1 MTLDVEGRQLLNE
14 SACRDVQPINFVCAK
29 DEAFRGRYS
38 LLTKVVVLLLKF
50 YQWIHVNKRGGQR
63 SVRRIS
69 EQPMCRLKIEGRC
82 SGTTHAK
89 EGVRIAETA
98 ILIE

>member
-1 MTLDVEGRQLLNE
+1 MTLDVEGRQLLSK

-38 LLTKVVVLLLKF
+38 LLTKVVVRLLGF

-69 EQPMCRLKIEGRC
+69 EQPMCRLQNEARF
-82 SGTTHAK
+82 SGTPHAK
-89 EGVRIAETA
+89 DTVRIAETA